1 MREILFRGKAAYTN
15 EWIYGSYF
23 KDTNGM
29 SWIYDYKE
37 DYFYLVVPD
46 TVGQYTGLKDVNGN
60 YVFEGD
66 ILQHVFEGEK
76 CLAEVTWD
84 EGMFFLNNYC
94 ETFYEDIK
102 EAPCQKI
109 VGNRYDNPELV
120 EIIRKSNCKRCV
132 LKFECYSEYEC
143 NKNKDDE

>member
-1 MREILFRGKAAYTN
+1 MREILFRGKDFLN
-15 EWIYGSYF
+15 KWRYGSLLINRY
-23 KDTNGM
+23 GEPY
-29 SWIYDYKE
+29 IYIPDDKRC
-37 DYFYLVVPD
+37 YLID
-46 TVGQYTGLKDVNGN
+46 LNTAGQYTGLKDVNGN

-66 ILQHVFEGEK
+66 ILQHVSEGEK

-132 LKFECYSEYEC
+132 LKFECYPEYEC